1 MADQEL
7 QDTETLVKDEKEEAL
22 DIESQIN
29 SAMRAQFNYFKE
41 QSDSLTFEGVRRLL
55 EKDLGL
61 ERLALDVHKRFIK
74 QLLQEL
80 LEGVDDGNDSKNYEE
95 SGEKGSNVETA
106 EKSVAENEQ
115 GESPEGHESNSD
127 VKESI
132 SKDAEKMDDSPVL
145 GLLTGKK
152 TTKLET
158 EESKGVNEKKAL
170 TKGTIKTAL
179 RKRARYLKDNSE
191 QITLAGLRRLLEED
205 LELEMYSLDLFK
217 KFIKDQVDEVLNS
230 SETSQRATNA
240 KKKVVKK
247 KDSPR
252 KVAKKVRSEES
263 SDSANS
269 GSDEDEDQVKPRKK
283 SITRGKDSNESK
295 KRKKP
300 TKDTNIS
307 GKKRIKAAET
317 LTEDN
322 SDAEDNGIVSEDDHS
337 QSSAEKSTKKKV
349 VSAPAYGKR
358 VEHLKSVI
366 KACGMSVPPSV
377 YKKVKQVPE
386 NKREAHLVKELGEI
400 LSKEG
405 LSANP
410 TEKEIKEVRKKKERA
425 KELEGIDTSN
435 IVSSTRRRSTTSFVP
450 PPRPKIPVE
459 NDGENIDDDEDDED
473 DEDNDNGDSDDSQ
486 SEESNEVPCILDSV
500 FASILPYSLDSV
512 FAGILRDFRLFNLYA
527 KSFDCVKAAR
537 NAASMFTLLLV
548 II

>member
-1 MADQEL
+1 MADQEA
-7 QDTETLVKDEKEEAL
+7 QDTETIVKDEKEEAL

-29 SAMRAQFNYFKE
+29 SAMRARFNHFKE

-95 SGEKGSNVETA
+95 SGEKRSNVETA
-106 EKSVAENEQ
+106 ESVAGNEQ

-158 EESKGVNEKKAL
+158 EESKGVNEKKDL

-179 RKRARYLKDNSE
+179 RKRAGYLKDNSE

-205 LELEMYSLDLFK
+205 LELEMYSLDPFK

-230 SETSQRATNA
+230 SETSQPATNA

-252 KVAKKVRSEES
+252 KVAKKVRNEES
-263 SDSANS
+263 SD
-269 GSDEDEDQVKPRKK
+269 SDEDEDQVKPRKK
-283 SITRGKDSNESK
+283 SVTKGKDSNESK

-386 NKREAHLVKELGEI
+386 NKREAHLVKELEEI

-405 LSANP
+405 LTANP
-410 TEKEIKEVRKKKERA
+410 TEKEIKEVRKRKERA

-459 NDGENIDDDEDDED
+459 NDGENTDDDEDDED

-486 SEESNEVPCILDSV
+486 SEESNEVPYSLDSV

-512 FAGILRDFRLFNLYA
+512 FVGILRDFRLFNLYA
-527 KSFDCVKAAR
+527 KSFDSAKAAR
-537 NAASMFTLLLV
+537 NAASVFTLPLV